1 MEENNEFIDVV
12 REMRAS
18 QRLYFVTRSKEELKR
33 VKALERKVDFML
45 EKMDDPSI
53 F

>member
-18 QRLYFVTRSKEELKR
+18 QRHYFVTRSKEELKR
-33 VKALERKVDFML
+33 AKALERMVDSML
-45 EKMDDPSI
+45 ENMNDPSI